1 MFAWT
6 TLKQKSSLFCLTLI
20 VIAIGSGCNA
30 NDRDAKNSR
39 DSSGQETNVDSRL
52 ATITKRGNLICGVNG
67 QLAGFSS
74 VDPNGQYSG
83 MDVDLCKAI
92 AAALFND
99 PTKVEY
105 RNLNAEE
112 RFSAVSS
119 GKVDILSRNTTWTLS
134 RDTSL
139 GMEFAPT
146 TFYDGQGLLTTQA
159 SGIENLEDLDNKSV
173 CVLSGTTNQQNLA
186 DRMRR
191 LSLNYSPVVFE
202 DVDLLYEAYETGNC
216 DAATSDRSQLTVRRQ
231 EFTLPDDHLV
241 LSEILSKEPL
251 GPLVANGDS
260 QWFDVVKWVIY
271 ALIEAEELGINSRN
285 IDRFAQTGN
294 PEIKRFLFAEG
305 NLKQSLGL
313 EDDFTK
319 RIIQHVGNYEEIY
332 DRNIGKPFGL
342 ERGLN
347 ALWKDG
353 GLMYAP
359 PFR

>member
-6 TLKQKSSLFCLTLI
+6 TLRQKFSPLCLILI
-20 VIAIGSGCNA
+20 VTAIGNGCSSNS
-30 NDRDAKNSR
+30 NRTKNSNN
-39 DSSGQETNVDSRL
+39 DLNGLTNADSRL
-52 ATITKRGNLICGVNG
+52 ATVTKRGKLICGVNG
-67 QLAGFSS
+67 QLPGFSS
-74 VDPNGQYSG
+74 VDSNGQYSG
-83 MDVDLCKAI
+83 LDVDLCKAI
-92 AAALFND
+92 AAALFDD

-112 RFSAVSS
+112 RFSAVTS
-119 GKVDILSRNTTWTLS
+119 GKVDLLSRNTTWTLS

-159 SGIENLEDLDNKSV
+159 SGIKTLEDLDNKSV

-191 LSLNYSPVVFE
+191 LSLNYSPIVFE
-202 DVDLLYEAYETGNC
+202 DADLLYKAYETGSC
-216 DAATSDRSQLTVRRQ
+216 DAATSDRSQLTIRRQ
-231 EFTLPDDHLV
+231 EFALPDDHLV
-241 LSEILSKEPL
+241 LSEVLSKEPL

-271 ALIEAEELGINSRN
+271 ALIEAEELGINSQN
-285 IDRFAQTGN
+285 IDRFAQTKN
-294 PEIKRFLFAEG
+294 PPIKRFLFAESVE
-305 NLKQSLGL
+305 NNLGL
-313 EDDFTK
+313 NNDFAL
-319 RIIQHVGNYEEIY
+319 RIIKHVGNYGEIY
-332 DRNIGKPFGL
+332 DRNIGKPFNF

-353 GLMYAP
+353 GLMHAP